1 MKQIIETEDEK
12 IDLLERMVS
21 FQSVPGVS
29 GMKWMKTFTNL
40 LIELPTIWFVVNESL
55 QEQYATL
62 WSDKY
67 GKWSHG
73 SGNTK
78 AHNKLGMAYAWWALH
93 EVGGLDEI
101 VLQDSPDIRGQMQI
115 PEGMHKLPMTVN
127 VRGDIGKCT
136 PVAMLNGL
144 KILNYHDV
152 WISVIDWHTQV
163 FIQFGYSPAQYQL
176 IKFSKKV
183 WKNDDCE
190 GMVKKA
196 FYCEDCK
203 EWSVTE
209 ESRNNLVKWCQ
220 SL

>member
-1 MKQIIETEDEK
+1 MNPTIENEDEK

-21 FQSVPGVS
+21 FQSALGVS
-29 GMKWMKTFTNL
+29 GMKWMRTFNNL
-40 LIELPTIWFVVNESL
+40 LIELPTVWFRVNEPL
-55 QEQYATL
+55 QEEDAAL
-62 WSDKY
+62 WEQKY

-93 EVGGLDEI
+93 KVVGLDEI
-101 VLQDSPDIRGQMQI
+101 VLGDSPDFFGRMKM
-115 PEGMHKLPMTVN
+115 PAGMHEAPMTVE

-136 PVAMLNGL
+136 PIAMLNGL
-144 KILNYHDV
+144 KVLNFHDV

-176 IKFSKKV
+176 IKFSRTL

-190 GMVKKA
+190 GMIRKV
-196 FYCEDCK
+196 FYCEGCK
-203 EWSVTE
+203 EWSITE
-209 ESRNNLVKWCQ
+209 DSRGHFVKWCQ